1 MVEQDLVPRT
11 DVVMSVMVMEV
22 LDLAEGV
29 IDGCT
34 VRSCQSYQSVPDLQ
48 MVSIHLRDA
57 QGLYCRGGRL
67 VCKFR
72 LLLVL
77 VLVMSVNIME
87 KPAEHHAPVCGTCL
101 TERAIQPEDHDQV
114 DAHTSVLGPS
124 LA

>member
-1 MVEQDLVPRT
+1 
-11 DVVMSVMVMEV
+11 MSVMVTEV
-22 LDLAEGV
+22 LDLAEVV

-34 VRSCQSYQSVPDLQ
+34 VRSDQSYQSVPDPQ
-48 MVSIHLRDA
+48 MESIHLRDA
-57 QGLYCRGGRL
+57 QGSYGRGGRM
-67 VCKFR
+67 VCK
-72 LLLVL
+72 LGLSLVL
-77 VLVMSVNIME
+77 VLVMSVNTME